1 MAGKEK
7 RSAGK
12 EKKQGKSGLKRLNHY
27 GFLFCVPFILAFLV
41 FNIYPVL
48 RTFQMSLMNY
58 KGFGKETF
66 IALEN
71 YIRAFKDVL
80 FWDAFLNTLKMWG
93 LNIVLQLG
101 IALLLTIVFND
112 IKYRMRGLGLFRA
125 IFYLPNLIACTS
137 VAFLFK
143 TLLDWKFGSF
153 NHVLMELGIISEQVN
168 WLAGE
173 GSTAQMVVGVI
184 GAWMWFGN
192 SFIMLM
198 AGVQGINS
206 SYFEAAVIDG
216 ANRWQVFGKITM
228 PLLRPIMLYVAVTSL
243 IGGLQMFDIPYLIS
257 GTTGQPGRSLFT
269 AVFYLYNTAFKNN
282 QMGYAAALAFV
293 LFLIISIFCGVIFA
307 LMNRKEEQ

>member
-1 MAGKEK
+1 MAAKTQRPAGEK
-7 RSAGK
+7 LTTKRGSI
-12 EKKQGKSGLKRLNHY
+12 EKLNRY
-27 GFLFCVPFILAFLV
+27 GVFFCIPFVLAFLV
-41 FNIYPVL
+41 FNIYPVF

-66 IALEN
+66 IGFAN
-71 YIRAFKDVL
+71 YTRAFKDVL

-101 IALLLTIVFND
+101 LALLLTIVFND
-112 IKYRMRGLGLFRA
+112 IKYRMKGLSVFRA

-153 NHVLMELGIISEQVN
+153 NQLLMSLGLIKEQIN
-168 WLAGE
+168 WLN
-173 GSTAQMVVGVI
+173 GSAYTAQAVVGVV

-206 SYFEAAVIDG
+206 SYFEAATIDG

-243 IGGLQMFDIPYLIS
+243 IGGLQLFDIPYLLS

-269 AVFYLYNTAFKNN
+269 AVFYLYNTAFKTN

-293 LFLIISIFCGVIFA
+293 LFLIIAVFCGIAFK
-307 LMNRKEEQ
+307 LMNRKED